1 MGYRIAS
8 LDAKSSSKGFL
19 DLSMDGEEDIDESLL
34 ANVTKSFD
42 DLRNDRNRC
51 DMDQFSRHIL
61 FVKYQW

>member
-51 DMDQFSRHIL
+51 DMDQ
-61 FVKYQW
+61 